1 MDQQPQRRRGMEA
14 AGRKEYCSSSQVLEH
29 KPEESSSIEETSVDI
44 AAARHA
50 KPCMLRSNSMSS
62 ISDASEADHLASS
75 RNSSTSN
82 LCGMSPNSS
91 MLSVSTLGDLPEQQS
106 LGALIDRRC
115 PFLINKAASTNN
127 IRKLK
132 PLESRNR
139 APAGAN
145 KQSTEKQASQEVEE
159 LERRRK
165 LRIWLMKSGLLQPTA
180 VAEAQKEDLS
190 ASAEEDERNE
200 QIRSGKAD
208 TPKMSYAHSKSW
220 TCALPQQ
227 TTCEF
232 S

>member
-1 MDQQPQRRRGMEA
+1 MEA
-14 AGRKEYCSSSQVLEH
+14 AGRQEYCSRSHIVELKS
-29 KPEESSSIEETSVDI
+29 EESCSREDLSVDI
-44 AAARHA
+44 AAARHTNS
-50 KPCMLRSNSMSS
+50 CMLRSNSMATM
-62 ISDASEADHLASS
+62 SDASEADHLASS

-82 LCGMSPNSS
+82 LSGMSRNSS
-91 MLSVSTLGDLPEQQS
+91 MLSVSTLGDPPELQS
-106 LGALIDRRC
+106 LGALIDRQC
-115 PFLINKAASTNN
+115 PFLIRKAASTNN

-139 APAGAN
+139 APAGAPAGAN

-165 LRIWLMKSGLLQPTA
+165 LRIWLMKSGLLPPTA
-180 VAEAQKEDLS
+180 VAEEAQMEGLS
-190 ASAEEDERNE
+190 ASAEEDENNE
-200 QIRSGKAD
+200 QIRSGTAG

>member
-1 MDQQPQRRRGMEA
+1 MEA

-29 KPEESSSIEETSVDI
+29 KPEESSSIEEISVDI

-82 LCGMSPNSS
+82 LCGMSRNSS

-165 LRIWLMKSGLLQPTA
+165 LRIWLMKSGLLPPTA
-180 VAEAQKEDLS
+180 VAEEAKKEDLS
-190 ASAEEDERNE
+190 ASAEEDEHNE

-208 TPKMSYAHSKSW
+208 TPKISYANSKSW
-220 TCALPQQ
+220 TCALSQQ
-227 TTCEF
+227 ATCEF